1 VVPSLKL
8 SSKSSLNFL
17 SSTFGGN
24 NSLRD
29 FATPLRFVLVLMGR
43 YMEFSGN
50 GSFNSSHLSD
60 PDIFTVSVAPSASL
74 TLKYEEKCLRY
85 EYLCYDYDVISKNS
99 PHNIHLS
106 SAFIIYLPSE
116 SS

>member
-1 VVPSLKL
+1 VVTSLKL

-24 NSLRD
+24 SSLRG

-50 GSFNSSHLSD
+50 GSFNSSHLLES
-60 PDIFTVSVAPSASL
+60 DIFTVSVAA
-74 TLKYEEKCLRY
+74 
-85 EYLCYDYDVISKNS
+85 
-99 PHNIHLS
+99 
-106 SAFIIYLPSE
+106 
-116 SS
+116 